1 MDELTKKLPMLL
13 REETLP
19 EIPKKI
25 RWKSRFF
32 GKVQLLEYIRNY
44 YEEESLSRIPF
55 YIPYIYMK
63 EIFCFLCRHAHVPK
77 KSVSMV
83 LIDGGD
89 SRTDYFLYEFLEQ
102 LNYLTIITDRPEYF
116 ESLQERAF
124 QELGLLIDLVL
135 PWENKRISGNVLWDF
150 SLNLQTPDCYPKD
163 CVCFVG
169 HKPEWKI
176 KDLLKECPAITA
188 VSVGKIMANGFSLLP
203 SMAECL
209 LVRADFPFRKGH
221 CEEVKR
227 WCRQKGWSVK
237 MRVKTLKNLDI

>member
-63 EIFCFLCRHAHVPK
+63 EIFCYLCRHAHVPK

-83 LIDGGD
+83 LIDGND
-89 SRTDYFLYEFLEQ
+89 ARTDYFLMEFLEE
-102 LNYLTIITDRPEYF
+102 LNFLTIVTERKEYF
-116 ESLQERAF
+116 ENLQERAF
-124 QELGLLIDLVL
+124 QELGLLIELVR
-135 PWENKRISGNVLWDF
+135 PWETKNLRGNLVWDF
-150 SLNLQTPDCYPKD
+150 TEELQNADCYPEESICFMPHKKIWKVKEALRMCKD
-163 CVCFVG
+163 
-169 HKPEWKI
+169 
-176 KDLLKECPAITA
+176 ITA
-188 VSVGKIMANGFSLLP
+188 VSIKW
-203 SMAECL
+203 AEISGECIFPWVAETL
-209 LVRADFPFRKGH
+209 LVPAGFPFRQSR
-221 CEEVKR
+221 CEELKE
-227 WCRQKGWSVK
+227 WCK
-237 MRVKTLKNLDI
+237 MRKWTMKLRAETLGKP